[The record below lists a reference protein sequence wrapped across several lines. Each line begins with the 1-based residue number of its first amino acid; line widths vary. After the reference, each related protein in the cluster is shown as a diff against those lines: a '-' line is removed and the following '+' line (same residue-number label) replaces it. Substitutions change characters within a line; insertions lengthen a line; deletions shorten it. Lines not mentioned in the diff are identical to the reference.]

1 MVARL
6 LSVWLFAAL
15 AAGCGSSGGENRAP
29 TRASRND
36 SSKAIGAAKELLVP
50 PPIFVES
57 AAGRQTAAR
66 GAGCVLTVGQ
76 GRGEGVADCYLPRRV
91 RAKALSVI
99 RPGERI
105 RVVIPETEV
114 IRRRGCVGRHE
125 CGGWATVRPLGC
137 PRREVAFFELTGGT
151 TAWRANLRP
160 GAYELHVSVDFQT
173 SDALTG
179 DTSGIAGLLVA
190 RDRTQQI
197 VPARSALAVCAEGR
211 RK

>member
-6 LSVWLFAAL
+6 LSVWLLAAL
-15 AAGCGSSGGENRAP
+15 AAGCGSSGDESRAP
-29 TRASRND
+29 APATPND
-36 SSKAIGAAKELLVP
+36 SSKALETAKEILVP

-57 AAGRQTAAR
+57 AAGRQAATR

-91 RAKALSVI
+91 RPRALSVI

-105 RVVIPETEV
+105 EVLIPETEV

-137 PRREVAFFELTGGT
+137 RRREVTFFELTGGR
-151 TAWRANLRP
+151 TAWRAKLPP
-160 GAYELHVSVDFQT
+160 GAYQLDVSVDFQT
-173 SDALTG
+173 SDGLTG
-179 DTSGIAGLLVA
+179 DTSGVAGLLVA
-190 RDRTQQI
+190 RDPKQEI
-197 VPARSALAVCAEGR
+197 VRARSALAVCPEATG
-211 RK
+211 K

>member
-6 LSVWLFAAL
+6 LSASLLAAL
-15 AAGCGSSGGENRAP
+15 AAGCGSSGNESRAP
-29 TRASRND
+29 TQASRND
-36 SSKAIGAAKELLVP
+36 SSKAVEAAKEILVP

-57 AAGRQTAAR
+57 AAGRQTAVR

-76 GRGEGVADCYLPRRV
+76 GRGEGAADCYLPRRV

-105 RVVIPETEV
+105 RVVIPESQV

-137 PRREVAFFELTGGT
+137 RRREVTFFELTGGT
-151 TAWRANLRP
+151 TAWRANLPP
-160 GAYELHVSVDFQT
+160 GAYELDVSVDFET
-173 SDALTG
+173 SDYLTG

-190 RDRTQQI
+190 RNRKQEI
-197 VPARSALAVCAEGR
+197 VRARPALAVCPEGR
-211 RK
+211 RD